1 MHPFFIYNDFTMME
15 SLRNFLTGPRLFIVI
30 AACSLPFVFLGT
42 SSLANTTPSS
52 LGSINGEN
60 VTQGDFQVAT
70 NFAIQKYQNI
80 YGDDF
85 DFSSLSDDLQME
97 LIKQELVI
105 QKTFLSEAR
114 SLGFINNHTKRQ
126 AKKSIISNP
135 SFWIDNKF
143 DEGVFEAQANAS
155 GFTKDEYVDQISLLL
170 ASDIYRTAIN
180 PYVFSSDEE
189 AKDLAF
195 ILEQSV
201 DIDYIKIDSSD
212 LKNSITNSEEELK
225 DYYKSNELSFYSDE
239 VRTFEYFI
247 LDSENYKDR
256 VIIPDGYLELAYK
269 DYISANQNKTEI
281 RLAHIMIEKSNYDSP
296 EIAYQQIQDIKN
308 LLLNGKDFSSLA
320 KEYSDDI
327 VTKDT
332 GGDLEYFDSDIFPS
346 EFSDAI
352 NGLNLN
358 DTTNIV
364 ELDDSFHLLKI
375 TEYNEYQIETFDQMK
390 DIFIN
395 ELIATESL
403 ALMKDDYN
411 SIDSMLFENSNLT
424 SVAESLQITNILS
437 ATSSVNNFNNAEFDQ
452 SIKDYI
458 FSPDSE
464 IGTLMSFDVND
475 SVFVLSMVEI
485 IPPFLMIFDDVKNQ
499 VDNLLSDNKTE
510 SKKVLL
516 ADEIVEAKDSNSVI
530 SFTSAYDFI
539 SMDTFVD
546 VKRGSSLLPQE
557 VISEIFEINLGDSF
571 TSIAKNGDTYIID
584 LLSINRPTEDEINDL
599 VIEYKKFSEDR
610 YTNLLTQLI
619 SNDTFNAADI
629 NLNNLVF

>member
-1 MHPFFIYNDFTMME
+1 MME

-516 ADEIVEAKDSNSVI
+516 ADEIVEAKNSNTVI
-530 SFTSAYDFI
+530 SFISAYDFI

>member
-1 MHPFFIYNDFTMME
+1 MME

-225 DYYKSNELSFYSDE
+225 DCYKSNELSFYSDE

-375 TEYNEYQIETFDQMK
+375 TEYNEYQIETLDQMK

-516 ADEIVEAKDSNSVI
+516 ADEIVESKDSNTVI

-557 VISEIFEINLGDSF
+557 VISEIFEINPGDSF

-610 YTNLLTQLI
+610 YTNLLNQLI
-619 SNDTFNAADI
+619 SNDTFNAAEI

>member
-1 MHPFFIYNDFTMME
+1 ME

-60 VTQGDFQVAT
+60 VTQGDFQIAT
-70 NFAIQKYQNI
+70 NFAVQKYQNI

-85 DFSSLSDDLQME
+85 DFASLSDELQME

-114 SLGFINNHTKRQ
+114 SLGFVNNQTKRQ

-180 PYVFSSDEE
+180 PDIFSSDEE

-212 LKNSITNSEEELK
+212 LKDSITNSEEELK
-225 DYYKSNELSFYSDE
+225 DYYSSNELSFYSDE

-296 EIAYQQIQDIKN
+296 AIAYQQIQDIKD
-308 LLLNGKDFSSLA
+308 LLLDGKDFSSLA

-358 DTTNIV
+358 DTTNII

-375 TEYNEYQIETFDQMK
+375 TEYNEYQIETFNQMK

-411 SIDSMLFENSNLT
+411 SIDSMLFENSSLS

-437 ATSSVNNFNNAEFDQ
+437 ATSSVNNFNNAQFDQ

-516 ADEIVEAKDSNSVI
+516 VDEIVEAKDFNTVI

-557 VISEIFEINLGDSF
+557 VISEIFEINPGDSF
-571 TSIAKNGDTYIID
+571 TSIAKNGDAYIID

-619 SNDTFNAADI
+619 SNDTFNVADI

>member
-1 MHPFFIYNDFTMME
+1 MME

-30 AACSLPFVFLGT
+30 AACTLPFVFLGT

-247 LDSENYKDR
+247 LDSKNYKDR

-308 LLLNGKDFSSLA
+308 LLFNGKDFSSLA

-516 ADEIVEAKDSNSVI
+516 ADEIVESKDSNTVI

-557 VISEIFEINLGDSF
+557 VISEIFEINPGDSF

-619 SNDTFNAADI
+619 SNDTFNAAEI

>member
-1 MHPFFIYNDFTMME
+1 ME

-60 VTQGDFQVAT
+60 VTQGDFQIAT
-70 NFAIQKYQNI
+70 NFAVQKYQNI

-85 DFSSLSDDLQME
+85 DFASLSDELQME

-114 SLGFINNHTKRQ
+114 SLGFVNNQTKRQ

-180 PYVFSSDEE
+180 PDIFSSDEE

-212 LKNSITNSEEELK
+212 LKDSITNSEEELK
-225 DYYKSNELSFYSDE
+225 DYYSSNELSFYSDE

-296 EIAYQQIQDIKN
+296 AIAYQQIQDIKD
-308 LLLNGKDFSSLA
+308 LLLDGKDFSSLA

-358 DTTNIV
+358 DTTNII

-375 TEYNEYQIETFDQMK
+375 TEYNEYQIETFNQMK

-411 SIDSMLFENSNLT
+411 SIDSMLFENTSLR

-437 ATSSVNNFNNAEFDQ
+437 ATSSVNNFNNAQFDQ

-516 ADEIVEAKDSNSVI
+516 VDEIVEAKDFNTVI

-557 VISEIFEINLGDSF
+557 VISEIFEINPGDSF
-571 TSIAKNGDTYIID
+571 TSIAKNGDAYIID

-619 SNDTFNAADI
+619 SNDTFNVADI

>member
-1 MHPFFIYNDFTMME
+1 MME

-42 SSLANTTPSS
+42 SSLGSTSPTS

-85 DFSSLSDDLQME
+85 DFSSLSDELQMD

-105 QKTFLSEAR
+105 QKTLLSEAR
-114 SLGFINNHTKRQ
+114 SLGFVNNQTKRE
-126 AKKSIISNP
+126 AKKTIISNP

-143 DEGVFEAQANAS
+143 DEDVFEAQANAN
-155 GFTKDEYVDQISLLL
+155 GFTKDEYINQISLLL

-180 PYVFSSDEE
+180 PFVFSSDEE

-195 ILEQSV
+195 VLEQSV
-201 DIDYIKIDSSD
+201 DIDFIKIDSSD
-212 LKNSITNSEEELK
+212 LNNSITNTEEELR
-225 DYYKSNELSFYSDE
+225 DYYNSNELSFYSDE
-239 VRTFEYFI
+239 VRTFEYFV
-247 LDSENYKDR
+247 LNSENYEDR
-256 VIIPDGYLELAYK
+256 VLIPDGYLESAYE
-269 DYISANQNKTEI
+269 DYLSANQNKTEI
-281 RLAHIMIEKSNYDSP
+281 RLSHIMIDKSNHDSS

-308 LLLNGKDFSSLA
+308 LLSDGEDFSFLA
-320 KEYSDDI
+320 KEYSDDV
-327 VTKDT
+327 VTKDI

-352 NGLNLN
+352 NGLTLN
-358 DTTNIV
+358 NTSDIV
-364 ELDDSFHLLKI
+364 ELNDSFHLLKI
-375 TEYNEYQIETFDQMK
+375 TEYNEYQIETFNQMK
-390 DIFIN
+390 DIFTN

-411 SIDSMLFENSNLT
+411 SIDSMLISNNNLNT
-424 SVAESLQITNILS
+424 VAESLEIKNILS
-437 ATSSVNNFNNAEFDQ
+437 ATSSINNFNYAQFDQ
-452 SIKDYI
+452 TIKDYI

-464 IGTLMSFDVND
+464 IGTLMSFDIND
-475 SVFVLSMVEI
+475 SVFVVSMVEI
-485 IPPFLMIFDDVKNQ
+485 IPSSLMIFDDVKNQ

-516 ADEIVEAKDSNSVI
+516 ADEIINAKDSNTLS
-530 SFTSAYDFI
+530 SFTSAYDFT

-557 VISEIFEINLGDSF
+557 VISEVFKIGEGDSF
-571 TSIAKNGDTYIID
+571 TTIAKNGDVYIID
-584 LLSINRPTEDEINDL
+584 LLSINRPSEEEINDL
-599 VIEYKKFSEDR
+599 VLQYKKFSEER
-610 YTNLLTQLI
+610 YTNLLTELI
-619 SNDTFNAADI
+619 SNDIFNSSNI
-629 NLNNLVF
+629 NLNNIVF

>member
-1 MHPFFIYNDFTMME
+1 MME

-85 DFSSLSDDLQME
+85 DFSTLSDELQME

-516 ADEIVEAKDSNSVI
+516 ADEIVEAKDSNTVI
-530 SFTSAYDFI
+530 SFISAYDFI

-557 VISEIFEINLGDSF
+557 VISEIFEINPGDSF
-571 TSIAKNGDTYIID
+571 ISIAKNGDTYIID

>member
-1 MHPFFIYNDFTMME
+1 ME

-42 SSLANTTPSS
+42 SSLANTSQTS

-85 DFSSLSDDLQME
+85 DFSSLSDELQME
-97 LIKQELVI
+97 LIKQELII
-105 QKTFLSEAR
+105 QKTLLSEAR
-114 SLGFINNHTKRQ
+114 SLGFVNNQTKRE

-143 DEGVFEAQANAS
+143 DEDVFEAQANAN
-155 GFTKDEYVDQISLLL
+155 GFTKDEYVNQISLLL

-180 PYVFSSDEE
+180 PFVFSSDEE

-195 ILEQSV
+195 VLEQSV
-201 DIDYIKIDSSD
+201 DIDFIKIDSSD
-212 LKNSITNSEEELK
+212 LNNSITNTEEELI
-225 DYYKSNELSFYSDE
+225 DYYNSNELSFYSDE
-239 VRTFEYFI
+239 VRTFEYFV
-247 LDSENYKDR
+247 LNSENYKNR
-256 VIIPDGYLELAYK
+256 VVIPEGYLESTYKAYL
-269 DYISANQNKTEI
+269 SANQNKTEI
-281 RLAHIMIEKSNYDSP
+281 RLSHIMIDKSNHDSP

-308 LLLNGKDFSSLA
+308 LLLDGEDFSFLA
-320 KEYSDDI
+320 KEYSDDV
-327 VTKDT
+327 VTKDI
-332 GGDLEYFDSDIFPS
+332 GGDLEYFDTDIFPS

-352 NGLNLN
+352 NGLILN
-358 DTTNIV
+358 DTSDVV
-364 ELDDSFHLLKI
+364 ELNDSFHLLKI
-375 TEYNEYQIETFDQMK
+375 TEYNEYQIETFNQMK
-390 DIFIN
+390 DIFTN

-411 SIDSMLFENSNLT
+411 SIDSLLT
-424 SVAESLQITNILS
+424 SNNNLITVAESLEIKNILS
-437 ATSSVNNFNNAEFDQ
+437 ASSSINNFNYAQFDQ

-475 SVFVLSMVEI
+475 SVFVVSIVEI
-485 IPPFLMIFDDVKNQ
+485 MPSSLMIFDDVKNQ

-510 SKKVLL
+510 LKKVLL
-516 ADEIVEAKDSNSVI
+516 ADEIIEAKDSNTLS
-530 SFTSAYDFI
+530 SFLSAYDFT

-557 VISEIFEINLGDSF
+557 VISEIFKIGVGDSF
-571 TSIAKNGDTYIID
+571 TTTAKNGDVYIID
-584 LLSINRPTEDEINDL
+584 LLSINRPSEEEINDL
-599 VIEYKKFSEDR
+599 VLQYKKFSEDR
-610 YTNLLTQLI
+610 YTNLLTELI
-619 SNDTFNAADI
+619 SNDIFNSSNI
-629 NLNNLVF
+629 NLNNIVF